1 MSKRSGLLLCVIYH
15 LILHC
20 LAVTYSDTAL
30 DRSIRSEKQV
40 IVFGGLFPV
49 HKNEDNLCGD
59 ILDLGVQRL
68 EAMVFATQLI
78 NQSPQ
83 LLPGVNVGFEIRDTC
98 VQPNLALEESLSFVR
113 DRGSRNGTTTGI
125 SGVVGAA
132 SSGISIVVANLLRLF
147 SVPQISYASTA
158 KILSDKTRFDYFFRT
173 VPPDSLQAQAM
184 AAIIDNFNWTYVHA
198 IYSDDAY
205 GSEGIEAFLN
215 EIVQENKSRICIAS
229 TTGIPNGV
237 TSESVYDD
245 AVQKLDQVWAANSS
259 VVVLFG
265 QLSTATGVLTAMKKR
280 STFDPGFAEKFTW
293 IGSDAWG
300 DQLPSEFHSVARGM
314 ISVSP
319 KASLS
324 SGFDQYFMSLNPA
337 NYTANPWF
345 REYWEVYFNCSFN
358 SGNIALQLCNPTQE
372 VISAETGYRQN
383 SKVTFTIDAVYAFAY
398 AVHNMIIS
406 LCPNSQLCSDI
417 VDTRS
422 GGEAVQGELL
432 LEYLK
437 NVSFPGMSAERIQFD
452 SSGDEQGDFVIKN
465 LKISPTDPSKHFYD
479 TVGSWSPITFLSLEG
494 EMEWNDQSED
504 VPVSICSLPCG
515 GGEYPEPISDQSDCC
530 WLCRPCLGD
539 VLVSTGQQCSEC
551 PVGFKPNVDKTE
563 CIVIVPDFLKWSN
576 VWSVVMII
584 LSLFGLFLT
593 GLVSV
598 VLLHCR
604 GHPLVKASSRELS
617 VTILCGLGIC
627 YILPF
632 IFIAKPSIPVCTLR
646 RFGVG
651 FAFSVCYSALL
662 VKVNRIHRI
671 FKRAQSS
678 LQKPPLISPQSQ
690 MFFTFLLVCVQIA
703 IGLVW
708 LIVDYPM
715 VAVRYDDF
723 QAELVCR
730 GSPIVGIFVYLGYSL
745 VLLGLSMIYGLLS
758 RKIPQAFNET
768 KLILFT
774 LFSTCILWVGLIP
787 AYFGTGII
795 GSIYQTIS
803 LILGIILNATT
814 MLSIMFMS
822 KVYFLVSEKR
832 KERKARNAMQRA
844 CSNHGGSITERR
856 KRKYSMDLL
865 GELLHAC
872 FKQ

>member
-1 MSKRSGLLLCVIYH
+1 MSKRSSLLLCVIYQ
-15 LILHC
+15 LIFHC
-20 LAVTYSDTAL
+20 LAVTYYSDTAL
-30 DRSIRSEKQV
+30 DGSIHSDKQV

-68 EAMVFATQLI
+68 EAMVFATRLI

-83 LLPGVNVGFEIRDTC
+83 LLPGVNVGFEIKDTC
-98 VQPNLALEESLSFVR
+98 VQPNFALEESLSFVR
-113 DRGSRNGTTTGI
+113 DRGVDNDTTMGI

-147 SVPQISYASTA
+147 NVPQISYASTA

-184 AAIIDNFNWTYVHA
+184 AAIINNFNWTYVHA

-205 GSEGIEAFLN
+205 GSEGIDAFFN
-215 EIVQENKSRICIAS
+215 EIMQENMSRICIAS
-229 TTGIPNGV
+229 VTGIPTGV
-237 TSESVYDD
+237 TSATAFDD
-245 AVQKLDQVWAANSS
+245 AVQKLDQVWVANSS

-265 QLSTATGVLTAMKKR
+265 QLSTATGVLTAVKKR
-280 STFDPGFAEKFTW
+280 NTLDPGFAEKFTW

-319 KASLS
+319 EASVS
-324 SGFDQYFMSLNPA
+324 SEFDQYFTSLNPV

-345 REYWEVYFNCSFN
+345 REYWEVYFNCSFD
-358 SGNIALQLCNPTQE
+358 SGNTQQLQLCDPAGQE
-372 VISAETGYRQN
+372 AISAETGYRQN

-398 AVHNMIIS
+398 AVHNMVTA
-406 LCPNSQLCSDI
+406 LCPSNQLCSDV

-422 GGEAVQGELL
+422 GGEAVRGELL

-437 NVSFPGMSAERIQFD
+437 NVSFPGMSAARIEFD
-452 SSGDEQGDFVIKN
+452 SSGDEQGDFVLKN
-465 LKISPTDPSKHFYD
+465 LKTSPEDGSKYFYD
-479 TVGSWSPITFLSLEG
+479 TVGLWSPITLLSLEG
-494 EMEWNDQSED
+494 AEMEWNGVTRED
-504 VPVSICSLPCG
+504 VPISICSLPCG
-515 GGEYPEPISDQSDCC
+515 GGEYPDPISDQSDCC
-530 WLCRPCLGD
+530 WQCRPCLGD
-539 VLVSTGQQCSEC
+539 VLVSTGQRCFEC
-551 PVGFKPNVDKTE
+551 PIGSKPNDDKTE
-563 CIVIVPDFLKWSN
+563 CVVIVPDFLQWSN

-598 VLLHCR
+598 VFLHCR
-604 GHPLVKASSRELS
+604 GHPMVKASSRELS
-617 VTILCGLGIC
+617 VTILCGLGVC

-632 IFIAKPSIPVCTLR
+632 IFIAKPSIPICTLR

-651 FAFSVCYSALL
+651 FAFSICYSALL

-690 MFFTFLLVCVQIA
+690 MFFTFLLVCVQIT

-715 VAVRYDDF
+715 VAVRYHGF
-723 QAELVCR
+723 EAELVCG
-730 GSPIVGIFVYLGYSL
+730 GSPIVGIFIYLGYSL

-822 KVYFLVSEKR
+822 KVYFLVSESR
-832 KERKARNAMQRA
+832 KERKEFKAMQKA

-865 GELLHAC
+865 SE
-872 FKQ
+872 FY